1 MASLH
6 NKHVL
11 LGITGSI
18 AAYKSAELVRRLVEA
33 GAQVQVVMTRAAM
46 EFITP
51 LTLQTLSG
59 HPVRSE
65 LMDARAEAS
74 MGHIELARWADLVLV
89 APASADFIARLV
101 QGRGDDLLGALCL
114 ASEAPLAIAP
124 AMNRVMWADAA
135 TQANIERLRERKVS
149 IFGPAS
155 GEQACGE
162 TGEGRMLEP
171 LELVEQ
177 AAGLFA
183 TGSLAGVRV
192 VITAGPTREA
202 IDPMRFISNRSS
214 GKMGYALAEAC
225 VEAGARV
232 TLVSG
237 PVCLPPPERVI
248 RVDVESAAQMHEA
261 VQALLAD
268 TDLFIS
274 AAAVADYRPD
284 RIAAEK
290 IKKDT
295 ADLRLEMIPTVDIL
309 ASVGTLETAP
319 FTVGFA
325 AETGNME
332 AHARGKL
339 AAKRLDMIA
348 ANEIGTDEQGRPLGF
363 EADDNA
369 LHVYWA
375 DGEQILP
382 RAPKRRLARQLVE
395 LIAQRYHEKRSG

>member
-1 MASLH
+1 MVSLH
-6 NKHVL
+6 NKRVL

-18 AAYKSAELVRRLVEA
+18 AAYKSADLVRRLVEA
-33 GAQVQVVMTRAAM
+33 GAEVQVVMTRAAM
-46 EFITP
+46 QFITP

-59 HPVRSE
+59 RPVRSE
-65 LMDARAEAS
+65 LLDEQAEAT

-114 ASEAPLAIAP
+114 ASEASLVIAP

-135 TQANIERLRERKVS
+135 TQANIARLRERKVS
-149 IFGPAS
+149 VFGPAS

-162 TGEGRMLEP
+162 IGEGRMLEP

-183 TGSLAGVRV
+183 TGSLAGVNV

-225 VEAGARV
+225 VEAGAKV
-232 TLVSG
+232 TLISG
-237 PVCLPPPERVI
+237 PVCLPTPERVT
-248 RVDVESAAQMHEA
+248 RVEVESAAQMHDA
-261 VQALLAD
+261 VQAQLAD

-274 AAAVADYRPD
+274 AAAVADYRPG

-290 IKKDT
+290 IKKDK
-295 ADLRLEMIPTVDIL
+295 ADLTLEMVPTVDIL
-309 ASVGTLETAP
+309 ASVGSSEAAP

-325 AETGNME
+325 AETSNIE

-339 AAKRLDMIA
+339 AAKRIDMIA
-348 ANEIGTDEQGRPLGF
+348 ANEIGTDKQGRPVGF
-363 EADDNA
+363 EADENA
-369 LHVYWA
+369 LHVYWEK
-375 DGEQILP
+375 GEQLLP
-382 RAPKRRLARQLVE
+382 RASKQRLARQLVE

>member
-1 MASLH
+1 
-6 NKHVL
+6 VL

-101 QGRGDDLLGALCL
+101 QGRGDDLLAALCL

-135 TQANIERLRERKVS
+135 TQANIARLRERKVS

-162 TGEGRMLEP
+162 TGEGRLLEP
-171 LELVEQ
+171 LELLKQ
-177 AAGLFA
+177 AADLFA

-192 VITAGPTREA
+192 MITAGPTREA

-237 PVCLPPPERVI
+237 PVCLPTPERVT

-284 RIAAEK
+284 RIAADK
-290 IKKDT
+290 IKKDK
-295 ADLRLEMIPTVDIL
+295 ADLGLDMVPTVDIL
-309 ASVGTLETAP
+309 ASVGSLEKAP

-348 ANEIGTDEQGRPLGF
+348 ANEIGTDEQGRPVGF

-375 DGEQILP
+375 EGEQLLP

>member
-101 QGRGDDLLGALCL
+101 QGRGDDLLAALCL

-135 TQANIERLRERKVS
+135 TQANIARLRERKVS

-162 TGEGRMLEP
+162 TGEGRLLEP
-171 LELVEQ
+171 LELLKQ
-177 AAGLFA
+177 AADLFA

-192 VITAGPTREA
+192 MITAGPTREA

-237 PVCLPPPERVI
+237 PVCLPTPERVT

-284 RIAAEK
+284 RIAADK
-290 IKKDT
+290 IKKDK
-295 ADLRLEMIPTVDIL
+295 ADLGLDMVPTVDIL
-309 ASVGTLETAP
+309 ASVGSLEKAP

-325 AETGNME
+325 AETANME

-348 ANEIGTDEQGRPLGF
+348 ANEIGTDEQGRPVGF

-375 DGEQILP
+375 DGEQLLP
-382 RAPKRRLARQLVE
+382 RASKRRLARQLVE